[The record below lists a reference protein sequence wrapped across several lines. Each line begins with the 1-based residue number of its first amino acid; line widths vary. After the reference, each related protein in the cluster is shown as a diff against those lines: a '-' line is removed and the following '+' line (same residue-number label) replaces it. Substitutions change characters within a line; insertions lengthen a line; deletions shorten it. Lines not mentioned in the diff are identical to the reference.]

1 MREPMADFFR
11 ERQLIEAPVQV
22 IFFQL
27 GLESGPVE
35 LGRLLG
41 LHLVRGAA
49 LHELALDAVERG
61 ELVVAGGGRAG
72 VGPPAA
78 QRRQKKGPKPRGLA
92 GQRRLGPWVKGGSRA
107 GVLAL
112 RAPRGVR
119 RGA

>member
-61 ELVVAGGGRAG
+61 ELVVAGGARAG
-72 VGPPAA
+72 ICPASRHTRA
-78 QRRQKKGPKPRGLA
+78 KKVPVAARPSQSRPRGPLI
-92 GQRRLGPWVKGGSRA
+92 
-107 GVLAL
+107 
-112 RAPRGVR
+112 
-119 RGA
+119 